1 MNDITITID
10 EEFNNKILTKLKKDN
25 LDIKSYIFNL
35 IKQDLEV
42 DIYIGNGFFLNS
54 RTKNIYLDGKEI
66 KLTKTEYKILYLLI
80 KNENNIVRIED
91 FQDIWINKMSIFTL
105 RNHVKQIRD
114 KTYIELIKTY
124 YKVGYMLKKASWVNM
139 KSTIPYPKV
148 FQISLD
154 N

>member
-105 RNHVKQIRD
+105 
-114 KTYIELIKTY
+114 
-124 YKVGYMLKKASWVNM
+124 
-139 KSTIPYPKV
+139 
-148 FQISLD
+148 
-154 N
+154 